1 MRLIIVHLISATTH
15 ATCAQTECN
24 RIFNRYI
31 DSEPLLPMEDA
42 AFKKLLP
49 VLETILATGGE
60 DRLLQILL
68 GVAKDASLTTEQAIV
83 VAHMFSHE
91 KRQRL
96 IYQQV
101 SEMELGPFCH

>member
-1 MRLIIVHLISATTH
+1 MDLISVHLMSVNNIQH
-15 ATCAQTECN
+15 ALSLK

-42 AFKKLLP
+42 AFQKLLP
-49 VLETILATGGE
+49 VLDTILATGGE

-68 GVAKDASLTTEQAIV
+68 GVAKDASLTTEHAIV
-83 VAHMFSHE
+83 VARMFSHE
-91 KRQRL
+91 KHQRL

-101 SEMELGPFCH
+101 SDMELGPFCH